1 MDQIIS
7 TFLPTLDLVQFVP
20 TSKLSHK
27 RCKPQLFSRIKCTYL
42 ACTVAAE
49 KGYFDVL
56 EWGSTNDTLFPWG
69 RILCTL
75 AIRRGRL
82 NVLQWLLEFKNAWL
96 CYAHV
101 NVATSGG
108 HIDILT
114 YLVSQGIYPDEY
126 TSARAAK
133 NGDLETLKWLREN
146 GCPWDTKCRRTT
158 HAHIQTY
165 LDEDGCPT

>member
-20 TSKLSHK
+20 TSKLSYK
-27 RCKPQLFSRIKCTYL
+27 RCKPQLFSRIRCTYL

-49 KGYFDVL
+49 KGHFDVL

-96 CYAHV
+96 CYA
-101 NVATSGG
+101 
-108 HIDILT
+108 
-114 YLVSQGIYPDEY
+114 
-126 TSARAAK
+126 
-133 NGDLETLKWLREN
+133 
-146 GCPWDTKCRRTT
+146 
-158 HAHIQTY
+158 
-165 LDEDGCPT
+165 